1 MNEFYIIIN
10 GTVYTDYAVYPL
22 KWGNL
27 LDERLDEAYVTLKFV
42 PKTLQDGAFR
52 PLSLVTLIVYCE
64 PDTYQT
70 ELQPDTDGVEQQLL
84 DNNRLRQ
91 FTEKRFLVAKDTVY
105 NNPIGGDFATHE
117 LYIIEE
123 TKFLEAFICDTLT
136 FRNALLDRFGQN
148 YQAVYIDD
156 YKNIAPYDRRSQPV
170 PTTPS
175 TGLQNPITALSA
187 FVAPSINTAAAS
199 LLTYLQENNTNVFK
213 VEVVPVVNEPS
224 GVPVDEYETKLT
236 VENGD
241 ETSSTTTFSE
251 TITIEQPSPL
261 ITVSYVIGILLTL
274 NDGTTRYYVY
284 QFHYDLNFVTNR
296 KPLKKWTVT
305 DVVTRCCELA
315 EPLFGKELPRFT
327 LDGVSYD
334 SNAKVQAYAA
344 NSQAAKYDKVI
355 APEFSMTK
363 STLREQLQQ
372 VGGFIHAEPRL
383 VDGKIYFDRYGG
395 TEMSRIYRKQF
406 ISETQTQSIDEFCT
420 DLDSTADNLVNRLNY
435 AQGVVIEPYAGG
447 SRSLRTE
454 QINIRIDESN
464 GIVQTV
470 LPISDVEKLEC
481 SVMIDGS
488 TYSDFRDITSFVYE
502 DDDYN
507 NLSSYDVNVN
517 GSKAYALYW
526 TRDSK
531 NINGLFF
538 KNENAINPVFS
549 NYAIYNIMLAC
560 GVKMDTGTNKESNYP
575 KIRFRISYI
584 PTYTARVRTNKSL
597 VVGGKPRTLA
607 YNQGANS
614 VETQYYGENLKGVVA
629 RLGNVE
635 KTLTYK
641 LTWLTDIPKAGQL
654 FDEHN
659 YISAVSVEM
668 YATYFKVTI
677 GLSRDFNRLSQY
689 IGISSEYRQ
698 YQVSER
704 AVYNRESVIQEY
716 ALITYKN
723 DVYSDSKPIFATEQ
737 LVKLFTPT
745 DGSADVLTCATVK
758 TYYGAGNTQVNLPLI
773 SSSFG
778 NTISFRFAFADN
790 YSAGQKSVR
799 VEKDG
804 NVVYYSEYVPY
815 TDYYGKVATLDFW
828 LQPELVNPLTS
839 IAFDLPASSGAVNNA
854 AMSTANRGKL
864 RYRKD
869 NAEIPA
875 VNYQLSFV
883 TDDDT
888 IIIGSEIARNCS
900 FVNSSPNRTFYLY
913 LFNKRLPLF
922 DETVDITDNS
932 PLSGVTIN
940 LAVKQSGDNKWCE
953 FVDAAGNALSVD
965 ITSAF
970 ESWAIV
976 TGSDEVSEEV
986 SDENGNTMTQT
997 VQNGYRLIIGQNKHY
1012 SANDTLTLPRFVIKC
1027 KIYN

>member
-1 MNEFYIIIN
+1 MNEFYIVIN
-10 GTVYTDYAVYPL
+10 GVNYTDYAIYPL

-42 PKTLQDGAFR
+42 PKTLQDGVFR
-52 PLSLVTLIVYCE
+52 PLSLVKLIIYCE

-70 ELQPDTDGVEQQLL
+70 GLQPETDGVEQQLL
-84 DNNRLRQ
+84 ENNRLRQ
-91 FTEKRFLVAKDTVY
+91 FTEKRFLVAKDMVY

-136 FRNALLDRFGQN
+136 FRNALLNRFGEQ
-148 YQAVYIDD
+148 Y
-156 YKNIAPYDRRSQPV
+156 
-170 PTTPS
+170 
-175 TGLQNPITALSA
+175 
-187 FVAPSINTAAAS
+187 AAALILVSDESRDNVFQQSIEDKS
-199 LLTYLQENNTNVFK
+199 LNVYLNPNLAQNFTVKSMTEIGAPVVEKIRARGGAWSDARVWAGEFAMSPNTPVSQIDFENGNQTTTVTDITEQIVGTLAPAAKLTYRINIC
-213 VEVVPVVNEPS
+213 S
-224 GVPVDEYETKLT
+224 GF
-236 VENGD
+236 ENGIPSLIQ
-241 ETSSTTTFSE
+241 TGTFF
-251 TITIEQPSPL
+251 
-261 ITVSYVIGILLTL
+261 YYL
-274 NDGTTRYYVY
+274 NG
-284 QFHYDLNFVTNR
+284 VTNR

-315 EPLFGKELPRFT
+315 EPLFGKELPRFAM
-327 LDGVSYD
+327 DGVSYD
-334 SNAKVQAYAA
+334 SDAKVQAYSA

-383 VDGKIYFDRYGG
+383 IDGKIYFDRYGG
-395 TEMSRIYRKQF
+395 TEMSRISQKQF

-454 QINIRIDESN
+454 QINIRIDESD

-481 SVMIDGS
+481 SVIVDGS

-654 FDEHN
+654 FDAHN

-704 AVYNRESVIQEY
+704 AVYNRESVLQEY

-737 LVKLFTPT
+737 LVKLFTPS
-745 DGSADVLTCATVK
+745 DGSADMLTCATVK
-758 TYYGAGNTQVNLPLI
+758 TYYGVGNTQVNLPLI

-815 TDYYGKVATLDFW
+815 TDYYGKFATLDFW

-839 IAFDLPASSGAVNNA
+839 IAFDLPASSGPVYNA

-922 DETVDITDNS
+922 DEAVDVTDNS
-932 PLSGVTIN
+932 PLSGVTIK
-940 LAVKQSGDNKWCE
+940 LAVKQSGDNNWCE
-953 FVDAAGNALSVD
+953 FVDASGNALSVD

-976 TGSDEVSEEV
+976 TGADEVSEEV

-1027 KIYN
+1027 KIYD

>member
-1 MNEFYIIIN
+1 MNDFFIIIN
-10 GTVYTDYAVYPL
+10 GVNYTDYAIYPL

-52 PLSLVTLIVYCE
+52 PLSLVKLIIYCE

-70 ELQPDTDGVEQQLL
+70 ELQPETDGVEQELL
-84 DNNRLRQ
+84 ENNRLRQ

-105 NNPIGGDFATHE
+105 NNPIGGDFDTHE

-136 FRNALLDRFGQN
+136 FRNALLDRFGQQYRATAIVTESTEAFTQDLYSSTLIYSN
-148 YQAVYIDD
+148 PNPSQGFVVKSMVEVGQPAVNRIKVIGDATWHD
-156 YKNIAPYDRRSQPV
+156 AAVFAGGAPSDTQLDKQSTLTINNGSQTIV
-170 PTTPS
+170 ITDIYSAPTI
-175 TGLQNPITALSA
+175 NLSA
-187 FVAPSINTAAAS
+187 VCT
-199 LLTYLQENNTNVFK
+199 LTYHIRIGAQFVYNEVLGRNVPSL
-213 VEVVPVVNEPS
+213 VSQGEVVYYLNGVNIR
-224 GVPVDEYETKLT
+224 
-236 VENGD
+236 N
-241 ETSSTTTFSE
+241 
-251 TITIEQPSPL
+251 
-261 ITVSYVIGILLTL
+261 
-274 NDGTTRYYVY
+274 
-284 QFHYDLNFVTNR
+284 
-296 KPLKKWTVT
+296 PLKKWTVT

-344 NSQAAKYDKVI
+344 NSQAAKYDKII

-395 TEMSRIYRKQF
+395 TEMSRISQKQF
-406 ISETQTQSIDEFCT
+406 ISDTQTQSIDEFCT

-454 QINIRIDESN
+454 QINIRIDENN

-470 LPISDVEKLEC
+470 LPISDVVKLEC

-538 KNENAINPVFS
+538 KNENAINAVFS

-597 VVGGKPRTLA
+597 VIGGLPRTLA

-723 DVYSDSKPIFATEQ
+723 DVYSDLKPIFATEK
-737 LVKLFTPT
+737 LLKLFTPS
-745 DGSADVLTCATVK
+745 DGSADMLTCATVK
-758 TYYGAGNTQVNLPLI
+758 TYYGVGNTQVNLPLI

-778 NTISFRFAFADN
+778 NTISLRFAFADN

-828 LQPELVNPLTS
+828 LQSELVNPVAT
-839 IAFDLPASSGAVNNA
+839 IAFDLPESSGAVYNA

-922 DETVDITDNS
+922 DETVDVTDNS
-932 PLSGVTIN
+932 PLSGVIIK

-1012 SANDTLTLPRFVIKC
+1012 SANDTLTFPRFVIKC
-1027 KIYN
+1027 KIYD

>member
-1 MNEFYIIIN
+1 MNEYSVTIN
-10 GTVYTDYAVYPL
+10 GIDYTKYAVYPL

-42 PKTLQDGAFR
+42 PKSLQDGAFR
-52 PLSLVTLIVYCE
+52 PLSLAKIVISNT
-64 PDTYQT
+64 PDTNQESEQDEVFGIDQNLNQITHRLTQT
-70 ELQPDTDGVEQQLL
+70 T
-84 DNNRLRQ
+84 N
-91 FTEKRFLVAKDTVY
+91 KRFLVARDTVY
-105 NNPIGGDFATHE
+105 NNPIGGNFGTHE

-136 FRNALLDRFGQN
+136 FRNALLNRFGQS
-148 YQAVYIDD
+148 YQAVYVDD
-156 YKNIAPYDRRSQPV
+156 YQNIAPYDRRSQPV

-175 TGLQNPITALSA
+175 TGLQNPIYASSA

-199 LLTYLQENNTNVFK
+199 LLTYLQQNNTNVYK
-213 VEVVPVVNEPS
+213 VEVVPLVNEPS

-236 VENGD
+236 VTNGD
-241 ETSSTTTFSE
+241 KTSSTTTFSD
-251 TITIEQPSPL
+251 TITIDNPAPL

-284 QFHYDLNFVTNR
+284 QFHYNLNSVTNR

-315 EPLFGKELPRFT
+315 EPLLNTETPRFAM
-327 LDGVSYD
+327 DGVSYD
-334 SNAKVQAYAA
+334 ATTGDINAYTA
-344 NSQAAKYDKVI
+344 NSQAAKHDKVI

-383 VDGKIYFDRYGG
+383 VDGKIYFDKYGA
-395 TEMSRIYRKQF
+395 TEMSRISQKQY
-406 ISETQTQSIDEFCT
+406 IGDTQTQSIDEFCT
-420 DLDSTADNLVNRLNY
+420 ELDSMAENLVNRLNY
-435 AQGVVIEPYAGG
+435 AQGVVIEPYADGA
-447 SRSLRTE
+447 RSVRTE
-454 QINIRIDESN
+454 QTNIRIDETN
-464 GIVQTV
+464 GIVETA

-481 SVMIDGS
+481 AVPTNEAGD
-488 TYSDFRDITSFVYE
+488 TYSDWRDITSFIYE
-502 DDDYN
+502 DSDYN

-526 TRDSK
+526 ERNAR
-531 NINGLFF
+531 NIKGLFF
-538 KNENAINPVFS
+538 KNENAINAVFS

-560 GVKMDTGTNKESNYP
+560 GVKMNTGTNKASNYP
-575 KIRFRISYI
+575 RIKFRISYT

-597 VVGGKPRTLA
+597 VIGGKPRTLA

-635 KTLTYK
+635 RTLTYK

-677 GLSRDFNRLSQY
+677 GLSRDFNRLSEY

-698 YQVSER
+698 YQVSET
-704 AVYNRESVIQEY
+704 AVYNRESVLEEY
-716 ALITYKN
+716 AVITTDANKT
-723 DVYSDSKPIFATEQ
+723 SDSTRMYRGISYLAETFVPTDKSINKLLTYA
-737 LVKLFTPT
+737 LVKTT
-745 DGSADVLTCATVK
+745 DKSKNATLAQVL
-758 TYYGAGNTQVNLPLI
+758 LPLI
-773 SSSFG
+773 ASSFG
-778 NTISFRFAFADN
+778 NTISFRFAFKDN
-790 YSAGQKSVR
+790 YSAGQKSVKTI
-799 VEKDG
+799 KDG
-804 NVVYYSEYVPY
+804 NTVYYAEYVPY
-815 TDYYGKVATLDFW
+815 TDYYGKFYYLNFKLSTTGTFD
-828 LQPELVNPLTS
+828 
-839 IAFDLPASSGAVNNA
+839 AFDIPEANYNAVVPAPIGG
-854 AMSTANRGKL
+854 TDI

-888 IIIGSEIARNCS
+888 IIIGSALAR
-900 FVNSSPNRTFYLY
+900 SSVLINNITQIPAAPHIYGFTN
-913 LFNKRLPLF
+913 RLPLF
-922 DETVDITDNS
+922 DEQIDVTDAID
-932 PLSGVTIN
+932 LGVLELN
-940 LAVKQSGDNKWCE
+940 EGDGIYDTAIS
-953 FVDAAGNALSVD
+953 FNAKSTAQA
-965 ITSAF
+965 IEA
-970 ESWAIV
+970 WAIITPSNV
-976 TGSDEVSEEV
+976 QSDEV
-986 SDENGNTMTQT
+986 SDENGNITTQT
-997 VQNGYRLIIGQNKHY
+997 VQNGYRLILGQNKHY
-1012 SANDTLTLPRFVIKC
+1012 DAGASITLPRIIFKR
-1027 KIYN
+1027 KIYE

>member
-1 MNEFYIIIN
+1 MNEFYIVIN
-10 GTVYTDYAVYPL
+10 GVNYTDYAIYPL

-42 PKTLQDGAFR
+42 PKTLQDGVFR
-52 PLSLVTLIVYCE
+52 PLSLVKLTIYCE

-70 ELQPDTDGVEQQLL
+70 ELQPETDGVEQQLL
-84 DNNRLRQ
+84 ENNRLRQ

-105 NNPIGGDFATHE
+105 NNPIGGDFDTHE

-136 FRNALLDRFGQN
+136 FRNALLNRFGESYTATVILEN
-148 YQAVYIDD
+148 ETSIDNVFQSSISD
-156 YKNIAPYDRRSQPV
+156 GSLNFY
-170 PTTPS
+170 
-175 TGLQNPITALSA
+175 QNPNLPQNFIVKSMNEIGAPVVQKIRARGGAWADARVWQGEFAMAENNPVSQIDFQNGNQTTTTNDISKQITATL
-187 FVAPSINTAAAS
+187 APSAV
-199 LLTYLQENNTNVFK
+199 LTYRINICAGFESGIPALIQTGTFFYYLNG
-213 VEVVPVVNEPS
+213 VN
-224 GVPVDEYETKLT
+224 
-236 VENGD
+236 
-241 ETSSTTTFSE
+241 
-251 TITIEQPSPL
+251 
-261 ITVSYVIGILLTL
+261 
-274 NDGTTRYYVY
+274 
-284 QFHYDLNFVTNR
+284 NR

-344 NSQAAKYDKVI
+344 NSQAAKYDKII

-395 TEMSRIYRKQF
+395 TEMSRISQKQF

-481 SVMIDGS
+481 SVIVDGS

-597 VVGGKPRTLA
+597 VIDGKPRTLA

-737 LVKLFTPT
+737 LTKLFTPT

-758 TYYGAGNTQVNLPLI
+758 TYYGSGNTQVNLPLI

-828 LQPELVNPLTS
+828 LQPELVNPVAT
-839 IAFDLPASSGAVNNA
+839 IAFDLPESSGAVSNA
-854 AMSTANRGKL
+854 AMSTANRGRL

-913 LFNKRLPLF
+913 LFNSRLPLF
-922 DETVDITDNS
+922 DETVDVTDKS
-932 PLSGVTIN
+932 PLSGVTIK

-953 FVDAAGNALSVD
+953 FVDAAGNALSID

-997 VQNGYRLIIGQNKHY
+997 VHNGYRLIIGQNKHY
-1012 SANDTLTLPRFVIKC
+1012 SANDTLTFPRFVIKC
-1027 KIYN
+1027 KIYD